1 MMNYGYTIKYEQ
13 DKDEKQSWKRWL
25 LFSDQHPLET
35 GKYNYGGYIIR
46 KPPAI
51 IQHGQYSK
59 ATVLSSSDKE
69 QIINQRRI
77 EYTLIINNW
86 IRILL
91 FEQDKPSNF
100 TPITIDIV
108 KFTIIMALGIR
119 KRVYLQIKYV

>member
-1 MMNYGYTIKYEQ
+1 
-13 DKDEKQSWKRWL
+13 L

-35 GKYNYGGYIIR
+35 GKYNYCGYIIR

-51 IQHGQYSK
+51 IQQGKKAQ
-59 ATVLSSSDKE
+59 ATVLSSSDEE
-69 QIINQRRI
+69 QIIKTRRI